1 MGISPYENS
10 SPILIIPE
18 KSIRQVYC
26 QQLQRVYSL
35 QAEQS
40 LRLPQWV
47 VLLAGDAMPSQPP
60 GDHP

>member
-1 MGISPYENS
+1 MGISSYQNS

-35 QAEQS
+35 QAEKRP
-40 LRLPQWV
+40 RLPQWV
-47 VLLAGDAMPSQPP
+47 VLLAGDAMPPHPP